1 MKITVV
7 GLGSGSMDSLSLG
20 AYKRITKS
28 ENIYLRTKKHPIC
41 EELDSLGIKYTAFD
55 DIYNAG
61 QNFEE
66 VYQALVDSLI
76 KSAREKGEILYGVP
90 GHPKVAETSVE
101 WLLASEFVQSGE
113 IEIEIISSNSFLD
126 DTFVFLDVDPV
137 KNGFIFL
144 DALEFDLSALSVEA
158 DLVFTQVYSGY
169 IASELKLK
177 LLEVLGDEVEV
188 ILFKAAGI
196 KGLEQKQSVKLHE
209 IDRCGFEFDHLTSL
223 YIPYKKENKKFH
235 SLKDLIDLLAY
246 LRGDNGC
253 PWDKKQDS
261 FSIMK
266 NIKEEVHELGLAI
279 DNQDIDNTVEELGDV
294 LMLLV
299 MQAQFGAEEG
309 FFNMDDVID
318 GIVKKLIFRHP
329 HIFGDEK
336 VYSLDEAN
344 EIWEKQKTKEK
355 PQKP

>member
-1 MKITVV
+1 M
-7 GLGSGSMDSLSLG
+7 
-20 AYKRITKS
+20 
-28 ENIYLRTKKHPIC
+28 
-41 EELDSLGIKYTAFD
+41 
-55 DIYNAG
+55 
-61 QNFEE
+61 
-66 VYQALVDSLI
+66 
-76 KSAREKGEILYGVP
+76 
-90 GHPKVAETSVE
+90 E

-158 DLVFTQVYSGY
+158 DVVFTQVYSGY

-261 FSIMK
+261 LSIMK

-309 FFNMDDVID
+309 FFNMNDVID